1 MTTRRV
7 ALVTGAAQGIG
18 QAIALRFLRDGVAV
32 VATDVKGAGLADT
45 ARQSNSPDLIHTL
58 EQDVSGAEAPRQ
70 AVQAAIDRFGRLDYL
85 VNNAGIGDASPLH
98 QTDDAKLDRYLDIN
112 LRSVMRFSREAIAV
126 MESGAAIVHIASIF
140 GILGNPGSAPYS
152 ATKAALIGLAKQMAA
167 DYGPRGI
174 RVNAVAPGIID
185 SPLTRDRLEKSARFR
200 QLLVQATPFPRIG
213 TPEDIAK
220 AVRFLCSDEAAFV
233 NGHTLV
239 VDGGWSVTNYIAET
253 G

>member
-1 MTTRRV
+1 M
-7 ALVTGAAQGIG
+7 A
-18 QAIALRFLRDGVAV
+18 D
-32 VATDVKGAGLADT
+32 GLAELEKQT
-45 ARQSNSPDLIHTL
+45 AGNELVHTI
-58 EQDVSGAEAPRQ
+58 EQDVRADDAPAR
-70 AVQAAIDRFGRLDYL
+70 AVRAAIDRFGRLDYL

-98 QTDDAKLDRYLDIN
+98 ETDDEKLDRYLDIN
-112 LRSVMRFSREAIAV
+112 LRSVIRFSREAIGV

-174 RVNAVAPGIID
+174 RVNAVAPGIIE
-185 SPLTRDRLEKSARFR
+185 SPLTRERLKNSARFR

-220 AVRFLCSDEAAFV
+220 AVRFLCSDEASFI
-233 NGHTLV
+233 NGHTLA
-239 VDGGWSVTNYIAET
+239 VDGGWSATNYIAET